1 MTFTFNRPTLITLT
15 APTCSG
21 KSWLLNEI
29 TSRGHLSRIV
39 STTTRAQRDG
49 EINGFDYD
57 FITEARSRE
66 IELEGNFFEL
76 IEFNGTRYG
85 VTHDQMRRAM
95 DCDKPPAIV
104 LEPQGLEIYRQKCWE
119 MGWDVFQVYVNTVED
134 ERVRRLNART
144 TNDIT
149 VAVGKLA
156 GSNTDLFAYAFAAV
170 NTEKLTAA
178 LPKIVDAH
186 TSRLLSITGDE
197 RRWQGKFSWD
207 AIVPGDDVEQAIE
220 MISQGIAW
228 RNRKTAPPV
237 AIGAVTLPL

>member
-1 MTFTFNRPTLITLT
+1 MTFTFSRPTLITLT

-21 KSWLLNEI
+21 KSYLLNEI

-39 STTTRAQRDG
+39 STTTRARRDG
-49 EINGFDYD
+49 ERNGFDYD
-57 FITEARSRE
+57 FITAARSRE

-76 IEFNGTRYG
+76 IEFNGTLYG

-95 DCDKPPAIV
+95 ACDQPPVIV
-104 LEPQGLEIYRQKCWE
+104 LEPQGLEIYRQKCHE
-119 MGWDVFQVYVNTVED
+119 MGWDVFQVYVHTAEE

-144 TNDIT
+144 TNEILQ
-149 VAVGKLA
+149 AVGKLSSVNVA
-156 GSNTDLFAYAFAAV
+156 TFADAFAVV

-178 LPKIVDAH
+178 LPKIVAVH